1 MCQHRHSPLICV
13 CGRGCLW
20 FILVGSGWGW
30 ACPFTGR
37 AQGVGKVRAGDV
49 EATDETSTEGRQW
62 DTALG
67 IRQAC
72 SHEQISPRKDPGS
85 SRQI

>member
-1 MCQHRHSPLICV
+1 M
-13 CGRGCLW
+13 
-20 FILVGSGWGW
+20 
-30 ACPFTGR
+30 
-37 AQGVGKVRAGDV
+37 GKVRAGDV